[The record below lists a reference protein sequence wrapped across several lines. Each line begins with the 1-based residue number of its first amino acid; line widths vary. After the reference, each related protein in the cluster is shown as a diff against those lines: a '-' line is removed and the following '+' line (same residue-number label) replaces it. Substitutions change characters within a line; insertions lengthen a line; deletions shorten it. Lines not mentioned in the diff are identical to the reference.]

1 MHQHSMKRKAFA
13 LAALMALTL
22 TACSSETPP
31 VSAPEASTP
40 PAQSEAAAPITQAE
54 PVTADAPDTPE
65 EPVTASEPATPDTPA
80 EPERAMAGAML
91 LDSKEQ
97 TVYSDISDTEIILW
111 DSASG
116 GQIVAVAKFPQPMQ
130 GAAEALQACDF
141 TDLDGDGTSDLTASF
156 SFPDGTAAS
165 LLWFYTDGGLVYN
178 EEFSILPGEAH
189 AGGAE

>member
-1 MHQHSMKRKAFA
+1 MGQAARQIPRKQ
-13 LAALMALTL
+13 
-22 TACSSETPP
+22 TPGRY
-31 VSAPEASTP
+31 SDR
-40 PAQSEAAAPITQAE
+40 
-54 PVTADAPDTPE
+54 ADHPE
-65 EPVTASEPATPDTPA
+65 EPVTAPEPATPDTPA

-178 EEFSILPGEAH
+178 EEFSILPGEAP